1 MLGLSFNLLRC
12 KGSENQASTVVASIS
27 LLRNRAL
34 PSLLPTA
41 SPPST
46 LSSLPSHSFPRS
58 PQAISH
64 GFLSVH
70 LIITSISLAPS
81 QRCSPNL
88 FPTPSSPS
96 PCRRFH
102 LAPSQRSSPQAISYG
117 FPSVHHIVASISL
130 LPNGALLEL
139 FPMHSFLS
147 VHLVVASISLLPNAA
162 LPNLFPMFW
171 EKQQLW
177 WGMLPSWHG
186 KGRTVRA
193 MTRLCDSLHSILIT
207 TQRFNATCIFKLE
220 LARKPQLS
228 LKRSFKALAHQ
239 IKKTWGHWWR
249 TPGGCAG
256 P

>member
-1 MLGLSFNLLRC
+1 MLMHILCLGYRLICFAAKGAQTKHRWSSLPSRSFAIELS
-12 KGSENQASTVVASIS
+12 
-27 LLRNRAL
+27 

-64 GFLSVH
+64 GFPSVH
-70 LIITSISLAPS
+70 LIVTSISLAPS

-96 PCRRFH
+96 TLSSLPSRSFRTELSPSYFLRFPLRPPYRRFH
-102 LAPSQRSSPQAISYG
+102 LAPSQRSSPQ
-117 FPSVHHIVASISL
+117 SISHVL
-130 LPNGALLEL
+130 GEATAVMRDVALL
-139 FPMHSFLS
+139 
-147 VHLVVASISLLPNAA
+147 AC
-162 LPNLFPMFW
+162 
-171 EKQQLW
+171 
-177 WGMLPSWHG
+177 

-193 MTRLCDSLHSILIT
+193 MTRLCDSCHSILIT

-249 TPGGCAG
+249 TPAGCAG